1 MKKLLPLI
9 NPASN
14 WRQALVFLYRTNIFI
29 EGDNSALQHEAI
41 NLRAG
46 IINCFAILLIS
57 RCGSADRKAR
67 GEFLNM
73 QVRRE
78 GLFISLS
85 PSVSKARG
93 EVGNSSFN

>member
-41 NLRAG
+41 NLSWNYKLLCDF
-46 IINCFAILLIS
+46 INKQM
-57 RCGSADRKAR
+57 R
-67 GEFLNM
+67 
-73 QVRRE
+73 QRR
-78 GLFISLS
+78 
-85 PSVSKARG
+85 
-93 EVGNSSFN
+93 